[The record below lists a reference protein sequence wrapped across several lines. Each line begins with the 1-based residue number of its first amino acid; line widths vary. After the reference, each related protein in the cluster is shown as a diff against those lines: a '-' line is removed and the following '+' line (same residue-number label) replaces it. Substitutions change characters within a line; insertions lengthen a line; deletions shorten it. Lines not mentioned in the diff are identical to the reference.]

1 MGAWRTLA
9 AMAAVGLLL
18 GLMGCAGT
26 FSQSRLLSGTLM
38 ENQTSEGQVQRL
50 RVTHLESW
58 RSWHRNPIKGS
69 GDNVLLK
76 AERSF

>member
-9 AMAAVGLLL
+9 AMAVAGLLL

-26 FSQSRLLSGTLM
+26 FSKSRLLSGTLM

-50 RVTHLESW
+50 RITQLDSW
-58 RSWHRNPIKGS
+58 RLWNRNPIKGS
-69 GDNVLLK
+69 GDNVVLK